1 MIRINTKTAMI
12 MAVLYSGF
20 GHAAPATV
28 FDVNTSTESVITK
41 KQTRSVEQRLTRIE
55 NILQARTRAQ
65 LETQQ
70 RLDQLSIELMNLQ
83 GAIEESGLEQGKIT
97 QRQRDILN
105 DIERIR
111 TTLVAKPVVPVAI
124 DENILNA
131 TNQPVNLTG
140 KDAYNYA
147 IKLIKNERKYDEAI
161 PALQSFISTYPES
174 ELAAN
179 AHYWL
184 GLLLRKNNKNDEAKA
199 EFEKI
204 VTKYPTSNKRA
215 DSLQKLGQLAKLSG
229 SKSEAKRYFEL
240 VIKDYP
246 NDAVAKLAKQELA
259 ALK

>member
-1 MIRINTKTAMI
+1 MIRINTKTAII
-12 MAVLYSGF
+12 MAVLYSGL

-28 FDVNTSTESVITK
+28 LDATASTQPVMMK
-41 KQTRSVEQRLTRIE
+41 KPTRSVEQRLTRIE
-55 NILQARTRAQ
+55 NILQARTRSQ

-83 GAIEESGLEQGKIT
+83 GAIEESNLEQSKIT

-111 TTLVAKPVVPVAI
+111 TTLVAKPVTPVAT
-124 DENILNA
+124 NASILNA
-131 TNQPVNLTG
+131 ANQPVNLTG
-140 KDAYNYA
+140 KDSYNYA

-184 GLLLRKNNKNDEAKA
+184 GLLLRKNNKNDEAKV

-204 VTKYPTSNKRA
+204 VTQYPASNKRA
-215 DSLQKLGQLAKLSG
+215 DSLQKLGQLAKLTG
-229 SKSEAKRYFEL
+229 SNSEAKRYFKL

-246 NDAVAKLAKQELA
+246 NDSVAKLAKQELA

>member
-1 MIRINTKTAMI
+1 MI
-12 MAVLYSGF
+12 MAVLYSGL
-20 GHAAPATV
+20 GQAAPATV
-28 FDVNTSTESVITK
+28 LDATASAKQVITNK
-41 KQTRSVEQRLTRIE
+41 PTRSIEQRLTRIE

-83 GAIEESGLEQGKIT
+83 GSIEESNLEQTKVT

-111 TTLVAKPVVPVAI
+111 TTLVAKPVSPVVT
-124 DENILNA
+124 DKSILNTA
-131 TNQPVNLTG
+131 NQPVNLTG
-140 KDAYNYA
+140 KDSYNYA

-184 GLLLRKNNKNDEAKA
+184 GLLLRKDNKNEEAKV

-204 VTKYPTSNKRA
+204 VAQYPESNKRA
-215 DSLQKLGQLAKLSG
+215 DSLQKLGQLAKLAG
-229 SKSEAKRYFEL
+229 SNSEAKRYFKL

-246 NDAVAKLAKQELA
+246 NDTVAKLAKQELA

>member
-1 MIRINTKTAMI
+1 MM

-28 FDVNTSTESVITK
+28 LDVNDSTEQVVTSK
-41 KQTRSVEQRLTRIE
+41 PKRSVEQRLTRIE
-55 NILQARTRAQ
+55 NILKARTRAQ

-83 GAIEESGLEQGKIT
+83 GAIEESNLEQTKIT
-97 QRQRDILN
+97 KRQRDILN

-111 TTLVAKPVVPVAI
+111 TTLVAKPVVPVVA
-124 DENILNA
+124 DQNILSA

-140 KDAYNYA
+140 KDSYNYA

-184 GLLLRKNNKNDEAKA
+184 GLLLRKDNKNDEAKA

-204 VTKYPTSNKRA
+204 VTKYPKSNKRA
-215 DSLQKLGQLAKLSG
+215 DSLQKLGQLAKLAG
-229 SKSEAKRYFEL
+229 STSEAKRYFNL

-259 ALK
+259 TLK

>member
-1 MIRINTKTAMI
+1 
-12 MAVLYSGF
+12 MAVLYTGS

-28 FDVNTSTESVITK
+28 LDATVSAEQVVMK
-41 KQTRSVEQRLTRIE
+41 KPTRSIEQRLTRIE

-83 GAIEESGLEQGKIT
+83 GAIEESNLEQVKIT
-97 QRQRDILN
+97 QRQRNILN

-111 TTLVAKPVVPVAI
+111 TTLVAKPITPVITEPAI
-124 DENILNA
+124 LGSTE
-131 TNQPVNLTG
+131 QPANLTG
-140 KDAYNYA
+140 KDSYNYA

-174 ELAAN
+174 ELAPN

-184 GLLLRKNNKNDEAKA
+184 GLLLRKDNKNAEAKV

-204 VTKYPTSNKRA
+204 VTKFPASNKRA

-229 SKSEAKRYFEL
+229 AKGEAKRYFEL

>member
-1 MIRINTKTAMI
+1 

-28 FDVNTSTESVITK
+28 LDVNASTESVITK
-41 KQTRSVEQRLTRIE
+41 KQTRSVEQRLSRIE

-111 TTLVAKPVVPVAI
+111 TTLVAKPAAVVA
-124 DENILNA
+124 DQSILSA

-140 KDAYNYA
+140 KDSYNYA

-184 GLLLRKNNKNDEAKA
+184 GLLLRKDNKNDEAKA
-199 EFEKI
+199 EFETI

-246 NDAVAKLAKQELA
+246 NDAVAKLAKQELT

>member
-1 MIRINTKTAMI
+1 
-12 MAVLYSGF
+12 MAVLYSGL

-28 FDVNTSTESVITK
+28 LDATASA
-41 KQTRSVEQRLTRIE
+41 KQVATNKPTRSVEQRLTRIE

-83 GAIEESGLEQGKIT
+83 GAIEEGNLEQTKVT

-111 TTLVAKPVVPVAI
+111 TTLVAKSVTPVTPVTTDTAM
-124 DENILNA
+124 LNVA
-131 TNQPVNLTG
+131 NQPVNLTG
-140 KDAYNYA
+140 KDSYNYA

-184 GLLLRKNNKNDEAKA
+184 GLLLRKDNKNDEAKV

-204 VTKYPTSNKRA
+204 VTKYPESNKRA
-215 DSLQKLGQLAKLSG
+215 DSLQKLGQLAKSAG
-229 SKSEAKRYFEL
+229 SNSEAKRYFEL

-246 NDAVAKLAKQELA
+246 NDTVAKLAKQELA

>member
-1 MIRINTKTAMI
+1 
-12 MAVLYSGF
+12 MAVLYSGL
-20 GHAAPATV
+20 GQAAPATV
-28 FDVNTSTESVITK
+28 LDATAST
-41 KQTRSVEQRLTRIE
+41 KQVVMQQPTRSIEQRLTRIE

-65 LETQQ
+65 LDTQQ

-83 GAIEESGLEQGKIT
+83 GAIEESNLKQSKIT

-111 TTLVAKPVVPVAI
+111 TTLVARPIITDITTSNTV
-124 DENILNA
+124 
-131 TNQPVNLTG
+131 NQPVNLTG

-147 IKLIKNERKYDEAI
+147 IKLIKNERKYAEAI

-184 GLLLRKNNKNDEAKA
+184 GLLLRQDNQNEEAKV

-204 VTKYPTSNKRA
+204 VTQYPASNKRA
-215 DSLQKLGQLAKLSG
+215 DSLQKLGQLAKLAG
-229 SKSEAKRYFEL
+229 SNSEAKRYFEL

-246 NDAVAKLAKQELA
+246 HDTVAKLAKQELA
-259 ALK
+259 TLK

>member
-1 MIRINTKTAMI
+1 
-12 MAVLYSGF
+12 MAVLYSGL
-20 GHAAPATV
+20 GQAAPATV
-28 FDVNTSTESVITK
+28 LDATASAKQVITNK
-41 KQTRSVEQRLTRIE
+41 PTRSIEQRLTRIE

-83 GAIEESGLEQGKIT
+83 GSIEESNLEQTKVT

-111 TTLVAKPVVPVAI
+111 TTLVAKPVSPVVT
-124 DENILNA
+124 DKSILNTA
-131 TNQPVNLTG
+131 NQPVNLTG
-140 KDAYNYA
+140 KDSYNYA

-184 GLLLRKNNKNDEAKA
+184 GLLLRKDNKNEEAKV

-204 VTKYPTSNKRA
+204 VAQYPESNKRA
-215 DSLQKLGQLAKLSG
+215 DSLQKLGQLAKLAG
-229 SKSEAKRYFEL
+229 SNSEAKRYFKL

-246 NDAVAKLAKQELA
+246 NDTVAKLAKQELA